1 MILAALVGSHS
12 REPPIGS
19 AHGRR
24 LSHEGSLW
32 ESRFSGR
39 EAHEEA
45 DWTAERARA
54 LSILSLSSP
63 MTLSLIL
70 WLALP
75 LLVLVAIVDLA
86 TASESRR
93 ALILHR
99 SGMSQTAIAARLG
112 VSRYRVRQYLAA

>member
-1 MILAALVGSHS
+1 MGGAVSTLT
-12 REPPIGS
+12 
-19 AHGRR
+19 
-24 LSHEGSLW
+24 
-32 ESRFSGR
+32 F
-39 EAHEEA
+39 
-45 DWTAERARA
+45 
-54 LSILSLSSP
+54 P

-93 ALILHR
+93 ALILRR

>member
-1 MILAALVGSHS
+1 VILAALVGSHS

-24 LSHEGSLW
+24 LSHEGPLW
-32 ESRFSGR
+32 ERGLSGR

-45 DWTAERARA
+45 DWALERARA

-93 ALILHR
+93 ALILRR

>member
-1 MILAALVGSHS
+1 MILPALVGSHS
-12 REPPIGS
+12 REPLIGS

-45 DWTAERARA
+45 DWVSERARA
-54 LSILSLSSP
+54 FSILSLSFP

-93 ALILHR
+93 ALILRR
-99 SGMSQTAIAARLG
+99 SGMSQTAIASRLG